1 MSNATVVGDPG
12 GYRLV
17 NAGSHFIDHNLLFF
31 FAGAFFF
38 ADFLTVL
45 ALVVLFFAEM
55 DLVMV
60 SPSTICFLSFTL
72 ASELA

>member
-1 MSNATVVGDPG
+1 MSNANLVGDQC
-12 GYRLV
+12 GYRLADARP
-17 NAGSHFIDHNLLFF
+17 NFIITIYFFF

-38 ADFLTVL
+38 AGFLTAL